1 MQKTIAGQL
10 RLAESFLIVYK
21 WRLARLDAGISTHV
35 KTRAD

>member
-1 MQKTIAGQL
+1 MRKTIAGQL

-21 WRLARLDAGISTHV
+21 WRLARLDAGISTQV